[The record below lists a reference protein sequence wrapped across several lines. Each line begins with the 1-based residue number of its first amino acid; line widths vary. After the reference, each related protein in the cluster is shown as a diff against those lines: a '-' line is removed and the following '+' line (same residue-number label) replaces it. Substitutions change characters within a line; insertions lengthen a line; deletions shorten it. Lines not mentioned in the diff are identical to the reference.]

1 MKRMSDF
8 ELLKNLQ
15 LELVNTL
22 EKRRQSEGE
31 HVRREFCRAKIR
43 RLRLEISE
51 IMLRIERKCVYSFLF
66 EKEEWQ

>member
-1 MKRMSDF
+1 MSEF

-22 EKRRQSEGE
+22 EKRRKSEGKY
-31 HVRREFCRAKIR
+31 VQREFCRAKIR

-51 IMLRIERKCVYSFLF
+51 VMLRIERKCVHSFLF
-66 EKEEWQ
+66 EKEKWQ

>member
-1 MKRMSDF
+1 MSDF

-31 HVRREFCRAKIR
+31 YVQREFCRAKIR

-51 IMLRIERKCVYSFLF
+51 VMLRIERKCVHSYLS